1 MGERKRSIKEI
12 QDYPDN
18 ESNTEENQKKLKYP
32 KSIFFIV
39 SNEFC
44 ERFSFYG
51 MRTVLTLYLRNQ
63 LKYDDNTSTVIY
75 HVFTMFVYFFP
86 IFGAMLA
93 DSLMG
98 KFHTILYLS
107 IIYALGQLLLSLSA
121 APPLGIPSREFS
133 LLGLLLIALGTGGIK
148 PCVAAFGG
156 DQFILPL
163 QERYLSTFFS
173 LFYFSIN
180 SGSLISSFL
189 TPLLRSDV
197 TCFGE
202 NTCYSL
208 AFFVPAVLM
217 TLSVVIF
224 LLGRPLY
231 RITKPTGNVVLNVSK
246 CVSYAIYKKFTS
258 KNEKREN
265 WLEYADDKYDK
276 SLINDIKAALQVMK
290 LFIPIPIFW
299 ALFDQQGS
307 RWTFQATRMDGEI
320 GNFLLQPDQMQ
331 VFNPFLVLAFI
342 PLFETCLYPLMRKIG
357 LRTPLRILS
366 IGGFLASLSFVV
378 AAMVEYQLQKTYPVL
393 PSENFAQLRLFNTLD
408 CPVTITKLDPKLSFV
423 LESMDMWEDKY
434 IKASGEAEWQ
444 YRADF
449 SKCNRSDITK
459 FYETGTIVLPEG
471 RATSCVVTQGNEFY
485 SYTDS
490 VDKSV
495 SGEPLIRG
503 LVYVNSSRDPVPL
516 KFMKGDATVFEFK
529 INSTSLQETSLAE
542 LKPGT
547 YDIHLNGTL
556 VKKDVRLKLGGVY
569 TVVGSVIGEKPM
581 ANVVTVTE
589 PNSMHIL
596 WLIPQYV
603 IITMGEVMFSVTG
616 LEFAF
621 TQAPASMKSLLQASW
636 LLTVA
641 FGNLIVVIV
650 AEISIFDRQVYEFL
664 LFAGLMF
671 IDIIIFAIMAKFYKY
686 VEEDEITEE
695 TIHMSQETGAFNA
708 SYHQDEK

>member
-1 MGERKRSIKEI
+1 M
-12 QDYPDN
+12 
-18 ESNTEENQKKLKYP
+18 TYP

-121 APPLGIPSREFS
+121 APPLGIPAREFS

-180 SGSLISSFL
+180 FGSLISSFL

-224 LLGRPLY
+224 LLGKPLY
-231 RITKPTGNVVLNVSK
+231 RIIKPTGNVVLNVSK
-246 CVSYAIYKKFTS
+246 CISYAIYKKFTS

-265 WLEYADDKYDK
+265 WLEYADDKYEK

-378 AAMVEYQLQKTYPVL
+378 AALVQYQLEKTFPVL
-393 PSENFAQLRLFNTLD
+393 PSKNFAQLRLFNTLD
-408 CPVTITKLDPKLSFV
+408 CNVTITTHNPELSFV
-423 LESMDMWEDKY
+423 LESMNMWEDKY
-434 IKASGEAEWQ
+434 VKANGEAKWS
-444 YRADF
+444 YTADF
-449 SKCNRSDITK
+449 SKCNITK
-459 FYETGTIVLPEG
+459 FNESAGTILLPEDS
-471 RATSCVVTQGNEFY
+471 ATSYVVTRESELY
-485 SYTDS
+485 RYTDS
-490 VDKSV
+490 VDKSI
-495 SGEPLIRG
+495 SGAPLIRG
-503 LVYVNSSRDPVPL
+503 LVYVNSSREPVSL
-516 KFMKGDATVFEFK
+516 KFTKGDATVFEFK
-529 INSTSLQETSLAE
+529 INSISLQETSLAE
-542 LKPGT
+542 LKPDT
-547 YDIHLNGTL
+547 YDIYLNGIL
-556 VKKDVRLKLGGVY
+556 VKKDVRLRLGGVY
-569 TVVGSVIGEKPM
+569 TVVGSVIGEEAM

-650 AEISIFDRQVYEFL
+650 AEISIFD
-664 LFAGLMF
+664 
-671 IDIIIFAIMAKFYKY
+671 
-686 VEEDEITEE
+686 
-695 TIHMSQETGAFNA
+695 SQA
-708 SYHQDEK
+708 STS

>member
-18 ESNTEENQKKLKYP
+18 ESSTEENQKKMTYP

-121 APPLGIPSREFS
+121 APPLGIPAREFS

-180 SGSLISSFL
+180 FGSLISSFL

-224 LLGRPLY
+224 LLGKPLY
-231 RITKPTGNVVLNVSK
+231 RIIKPTGNVVLNVSK
-246 CVSYAIYKKFTS
+246 CISYAIYKKFTS

-265 WLEYADDKYDK
+265 WLEYADDKYEK

-378 AAMVEYQLQKTYPVL
+378 AALVQYQLEKTFPVL
-393 PSENFAQLRLFNTLD
+393 PSKNFAQLRLFNTLD
-408 CPVTITKLDPKLSFV
+408 CNVTITTHNPELSFV
-423 LESMDMWEDKY
+423 LESMNMWEDKY
-434 IKASGEAEWQ
+434 VKANGEAKWS
-444 YRADF
+444 YTADF
-449 SKCNRSDITK
+449 SKCNITK
-459 FYETGTIVLPEG
+459 FNESAGTILLPEDS
-471 RATSCVVTQGNEFY
+471 ATSYVVTRESELY
-485 SYTDS
+485 RYTDS
-490 VDKSV
+490 VDKSI
-495 SGEPLIRG
+495 SGAPLIRG
-503 LVYVNSSRDPVPL
+503 LVYVNSSREPVSL
-516 KFMKGDATVFEFK
+516 KFTKGDATVFEFK
-529 INSTSLQETSLAE
+529 INSISLQETSLAE
-542 LKPGT
+542 LKPDT
-547 YDIHLNGTL
+547 YDIYLNGIL
-556 VKKDVRLKLGGVY
+556 VKKDVRLRLGGVY
-569 TVVGSVIGEKPM
+569 TVVGSVIGEEAM

-650 AEISIFDRQVYEFL
+650 AEISIFDSQVYEFL

-671 IDIIIFAIMAKFYKY
+671 IDIIIFAVMAKFYKY
-686 VEEDEITEE
+686 VDEDEITEE